1 MSQDSTVIN
10 DGTGAAVL
18 LGMNNALATLRS
30 QSSGSAAP
38 SSPVAYMFWADTAT
52 GKMKQRNAANN
63 AWIERWDLGDGGL
76 NATVT
81 KVEFLLPGS
90 FTWDKPTKGTIVKVQ
105 CWGGGA
111 AGQST
116 IGQVGQ
122 GGGGGGY
129 HEAWIF
135 LSSLPSQVSIIVGSG
150 GTSSGAN
157 GGDSVFGTG
166 SYIVTAYGGKGTGDG
181 GGPSASNITTCG
193 DCYQGKRAFDFSD
206 CCGTYMYAATGGDS
220 FGGGGGK
227 GYVAASGVIL
237 RGNPVPGGNSVWGG
251 GGGGSGII
259 GIGSSPGGTS
269 VHAGNGGAGGGS
281 QYAAGG
287 NGIAPSGGGGG
298 SLQGTPGQ
306 GARGQIILT
315 VF

>member
-18 LGMNNALATLRS
+18 LSMNNALATLRS

-38 SSPVAYMFWADTAT
+38 SSPVAYMFWADTAA
-52 GKMKQRNAANN
+52 GKMKQRNAANT

-90 FTWDKPTKGTIVKVQ
+90 FTWDKPAKGTIVKVQ

-116 IGQVGQ
+116 VGDVGQ

-181 GGPSASNITTCG
+181 GGPTNAKITTSGNDYLGRGGRASNDGSNVTV
-193 DCYQGKRAFDFSD
+193 YSPV
-206 CCGTYMYAATGGDS
+206 GGET
-220 FGGGGGK
+220 FGGGGGIT
-227 GYVAASGVIL
+227 YIYSDIL
-237 RGNPVPGGNSVWGG
+237 FGSDPAVGANSVWGG
-251 GGGGSGII
+251 GGGGSGVY
-259 GIGSSPGGTS
+259 GIGGKAGGTS

-298 SLQGTPGQ
+298 SMQGTAGQ